1 MKSYVLS
8 VFYTALDLMGHD
20 KKVKHGQIRLI
31 LLKSIGDA
39 VMTNEFDG
47 QLLHE
52 VLSKHSA

>member
-1 MKSYVLS
+1 
-8 VFYTALDLMGHD
+8 MGHD